1 MAKLTFFDRETWEYL
16 HEVKQSEDIC
26 DGTSGVMVPYMTDA
40 ELDEYVKARSG
51 EVKSYKLEGS
61 E

>member
-1 MAKLTFFDRETWEYL
+1 MSKLTFFDKETWGYFNEI
-16 HEVKQSEDIC
+16 KKNEDVC
-26 DGTSGVMVPYMTDA
+26 DGTSGVMVPYMSDK

-51 EVKSYKLEGS
+51 EVKSYKLEVS

>member
-1 MAKLTFFDRETWEYL
+1 MKLTYQSKETVEYL
-16 HEVKQSEDIC
+16 RHFRQYKDVEM
-26 DGTSGVMVPYMTDA
+26 GTVGVMVPYMSDG

-51 EVKSYKLEGS
+51 EVKTYKLEGS